1 MSINNFNDEKDNLLE
16 KLKKRPDLVGLQYTL
31 EQLDKFVK
39 FTNEQNYPPTTIEKQ
54 DSNNIIIYLAL
65 AGFSKDQ
72 LNIIVNNGEL
82 IIRGKKEKTNDDIN
96 KNYIQKGIAL
106 RSFEKKFLIG
116 VDGKI
121 IKASYKDGLLQL
133 KVYLPTPYVED
144 NFTNILIEDDI
155 S

>member
-121 IKASYKDGLLQL
+121 MKASYKDGLLQL

>member
-16 KLKKRPDLVGLQYTL
+16 KLKKRPDLVGLQHTL

-82 IIRGKKEKTNDDIN
+82 IIRGEKEKTNDDIH

-121 IKASYKDGLLQL
+121 MKASYKDGLLQL